1 MSIKSR
7 LFILTCIAVIGI
19 GVLMGYSSKIAS
31 DSELLAQSR
40 LDLARLEISLL
51 NLRRNEKDFLIRL
64 DTKYLHTFKGNA
76 AEFINTS
83 EGLIADLK
91 HFGIELSDKDQ
102 TRRSLERYLSTFEVL
117 VQQYEILGLGFTQGL
132 QGQYFLLRDNL
143 YTQAI
148 NSRDIEILE
157 AISFLDKRIAKGE
170 SFTKAG
176 YRGDLVRLAENA
188 SRVSQQKQTL
198 GLSYNEGLQGEV
210 RSISSEVEKSF
221 ALLAQDLETQV
232 DAHIDSVLIQKY
244 LISTL
249 IIIIILGSSLAIALL
264 ISRRIDAQVEVMDQI
279 AQTNNI
285 SLRADVIGNDE
296 IAKIGTSFN
305 QLLEKIET
313 LVIGSQQQSTQLS
326 SSSDKMKKQLEVVLK
341 DFDAQT
347 EHTAMLATA
356 VNQMSST
363 IAEIASN
370 TESAAANA
378 DQTHRHAK
386 SGQEVVLQA
395 SEKIVHLSET
405 LTNSQTEIDS
415 LDALIQQIDSV
426 VTMIQGIAE
435 QTNLLALNAAIEA
448 ARAGE
453 QGRGFAVVADE
464 VRSLATRTQTS
475 TEEISTI
482 VGSIQMQTQKVV
494 HDIVNCGQQSASSVE
509 QAKLAESILVKII
522 DDVSH
527 SHDSSIQI
535 AAAIEEQNSV
545 TEEVS
550 STITHLK
557 DLNDNNVDAAHS
569 CLKEI
574 TQVALQSDE
583 LKQSVEQFRV
593 KQK

>member
-31 DSELLAQSR
+31 DSERLAQSR
-40 LDLARLEISLL
+40 LELAKLEISLL

-64 DTKYLHTFKGNA
+64 DTKYLNTFKGNA
-76 AEFINTS
+76 TNFANTS
-83 EGLIADLK
+83 DLLVEDLK
-91 HFGIELSDKDQ
+91 HFGIELSGKDE
-102 TRRSLERYLSTFEVL
+102 TRQSLDRYVSVFTAL
-117 VQQYEILGLGFTQGL
+117 VQQHEVLGLSFTQGL
-132 QGQYFLLRDNL
+132 QGKYFLLRDKLFN
-143 YTQAI
+143 QAI
-148 NSRDIEILE
+148 HSSDIDILE
-157 AISFLDKRIAKGE
+157 AIAFLDKQVAKGE
-170 SFTKAG
+170 LFPKDG
-176 YRGDLVRLAENA
+176 YRGDLQRLADNA
-188 SRVSQQKQTL
+188 SHVIQQKQRL
-198 GLSYNEGLQGEV
+198 GLSYQDGLQGEV
-210 RSISSEVEKSF
+210 RNISAEVEQGF
-221 ALLAQDLETQV
+221 ILLAQDLESQV
-232 DAHIDSVLIQKY
+232 NDHIDSVLIQKY

-249 IIIIILGSSLAIALL
+249 IIVVILGSSLAIALL

-285 SLRADVIGNDE
+285 GLRADVIGNDE

-305 QLLEKIET
+305 QLLEQIET
-313 LVIGSQQQSTQLS
+313 LVVGSQQQSTQLS
-326 SSSDKMKKQLEVVLK
+326 NSSDNMQRQLKSVLK
-341 DFDAQT
+341 GFDAQT

-370 TESAAANA
+370 TENAAANA
-378 DQTHRHAK
+378 DQTNRHAQ
-386 SGQEVVLQA
+386 SGQAVVQQA
-395 SEKIVHLSET
+395 SEKIVCLSET
-405 LTNSQTEIDS
+405 LSSSQTEIDS
-415 LDALIQQIDSV
+415 LDSLVQQIDSV

-482 VGSIQMQTQKVV
+482 VESIQMQTQKVV
-494 HDIVNCGQQSASSVE
+494 NDIVDCGQQSASSVE

-522 DDVSH
+522 EDVSH

-545 TEEVS
+545 AEEVS

-557 DLNDNNVDAAHS
+557 DLNDNNVEAAHS

-583 LKQSVEQFRV
+583 LKHSVAQFRV
-593 KQK
+593 TQK